1 MSWRYLPPAY
11 SPVSMDALAGGL
23 NALVTGAPE
32 GLDRWLALRY
42 QVDAALLVDS
52 GTSALRLAIES
63 VATPSAPRVRVAL
76 PAYGCYDLATAA
88 IGAGAAVSFYDVDP
102 DTLGPDWSSLA
113 AALAAGADA
122 LVLVHQYGIPVDI
135 DRARALAD
143 AHGAIVIED
152 AAQGVGGWWRHRR
165 LGASG
170 DLGILSFGRGKGM
183 TAGGGGALL
192 ASGPKGQELLE
203 GRRGRLAPAGRGIGS
218 VLKLAAQALL
228 SHPMAYGVPARVP
241 WLALGDTPFHEPWA
255 PRGLDAAC
263 AGALRAAA
271 ELAHEEAGTRRRVA
285 GSLTAELQQVPS
297 LSLVQ
302 APSGEGMLPGWLRF
316 PVILNDASRAKAA
329 SSNLRHLGV
338 APGYPMPLPELP
350 ALRAGAKSAQWPGAT
365 RLASQLVTLPSHR
378 WVTLGDVACLRSALQ
393 SPST

>member
-11 SPVSMDALAGGL
+11 SPVSKASLAGGVR
-23 NALVTGAPE
+23 ALVTGAPE

-88 IGAGAAVSFYDVDP
+88 VGAGAVVSFYDIDP
-102 DTLGPDWSSLA
+102 ATLGPDWSSLA

-122 LVLVHQYGIPVDI
+122 LVLVHQYGIPVNI

-192 ASGPKGQELLE
+192 ASGSKGQELLE
-203 GRRGRLAPAGRGIGS
+203 GCRRRVASGGRGIGS
-218 VLKLAAQALL
+218 VVKLAAQALL
-228 SHPMAYGVPARVP
+228 SDPVLYGVPARMP
-241 WLALGDTPFHEPWA
+241 WLALGDTPFHEPWE

-263 AGALRAAA
+263 AGVLRAAA
-271 ELAHEEAGTRRRVA
+271 ELAHQEAGTRRRVA
-285 GSLTAELQQVPS
+285 ARLEDALRGVPGVNLIDS
-297 LSLVQ
+297 
-302 APSGEGMLPGWLRF
+302 PIGEGTLSGWLRF
-316 PVILNDASRAKAA
+316 PVVLDDALRAKAL
-329 SSNLRHLGV
+329 SGHFRHLGIG
-338 APGYPMPLPELP
+338 PGYPMPLPELP
-350 ALRAGAKSAQWPGAT
+350 ALRHAFATAQRTGAA
-365 RLASQLVTLPSHR
+365 RLTSKLVTLPSHR
-378 WVTLGDVACLRSALQ
+378 WVADNDVARLRLALIQ
-393 SPST
+393 P